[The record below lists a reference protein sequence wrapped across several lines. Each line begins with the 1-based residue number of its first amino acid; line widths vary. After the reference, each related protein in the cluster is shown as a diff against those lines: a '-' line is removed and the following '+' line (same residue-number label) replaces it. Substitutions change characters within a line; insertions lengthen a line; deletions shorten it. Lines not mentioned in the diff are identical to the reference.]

1 LVPLRHPNS
10 AVVCSAR
17 CRAAITELRTITAG
31 LACALAALRNTRITL
46 ERSGL
51 LADTARTNSV
61 ERRVSAPPRPMAIR
75 E

>member
-1 LVPLRHPNS
+1 LDPLRRPNP

-17 CRAAITELRTITAG
+17 CRAAIDELRAITAG
-31 LACALAALRNTRITL
+31 LACATAALRNTRITL

-51 LADTARTNSV
+51 LADAKKSNAL
-61 ERRVSAPPRPMAIR
+61 ERRLSTPPRPLAVR